1 MLHFKLHTFIFI
13 CFPNLQRSIPNSSAL
28 AFFFLPTAKLQ
39 SVLNFFFSFDYFWR
53 TISTCCM
60 KIFIAPETASAAIK
74 NDISIERAR
83 NDLVTF
89 FTYPPFW
96 VRASGENWFSVFFSP
111 FFVCT
116 QIFQKTIIKFFFCSC
131 HLAGIDVALVLPF
144 ACQSLYIWAALIA
157 CFLQSYL
164 ICFLSFASGSHR

>member
-116 QIFQKTIIKFFFCSC
+116 QIFQKTINKFFFVVATWQALTLRLCS
-131 HLAGIDVALVLPF
+131 HLHANLYTFERHLLLV
-144 ACQSLYIWAALIA
+144 
-157 CFLQSYL
+157 SYK
-164 ICFLSFASGSHR
+164 AT